1 MQQLC
6 IKLNHHLQAMPARA
20 DRKESHPMDKIIN
33 NTAGAAASR
42 TSCRNTAHRNDT
54 MTKSTYA
61 QILSEIIAKQTEE
74 LQDAMQKG
82 QTMQQKALG
91 ISDAE
96 WARMDLQNSSLTKTD
111 AEKERE
117 EKNAQGTT
125 LPGGDIEITKHIM
138 GDGSTLIVKTRGG
151 RIISQCRKKPR
162 MISVANPAYIPPE
175 KGGQPSSI
183 NRKTKLVPHWSPFD

>member
-1 MQQLC
+1 MEKN
-6 IKLNHHLQAMPARA
+6 I
-20 DRKESHPMDKIIN
+20 SHISGI
-33 NTAGAAASR
+33 AASR
-42 TSCRNTAHRNDT
+42 TSCRNTAHRNNT
-54 MTKSTYA
+54 MAKSTYA

-74 LQDAMQKG
+74 LQDAIKNG

-91 ISDAE
+91 ISNEE

-125 LPGGDIEITKHIM
+125 MPGGDIEITKHIM

-175 KGGQPSSI
+175 KGGQPS

>member
-1 MQQLC
+1 
-6 IKLNHHLQAMPARA
+6 
-20 DRKESHPMDKIIN
+20 MDKIIN

-54 MTKSTYA
+54 MAKSTYA

-74 LQDAMQKG
+74 LQDAIKNG

-91 ISDAE
+91 ISNEE

-125 LPGGDIEITKHIM
+125 MPGGDIEITKHIM

-162 MISVANPAYIPPE
+162 MIAVANPSYIPPE

>member
-1 MQQLC
+1 
-6 IKLNHHLQAMPARA
+6 
-20 DRKESHPMDKIIN
+20 MDKIIS
-33 NTAGAAASR
+33 NTSGAAASR
-42 TSCRNTAHRNDT
+42 ASYRNNTDRKNT
-54 MTKSTYA
+54 MAKSTYA
-61 QILSEIIAKQTEE
+61 QILSGIIAKQTEE
-74 LQDAMQKG
+74 LQEAIKSG

-91 ISDAE
+91 ISNEE
-96 WARMDLQNSSLTKTD
+96 WARMDLQSSSLTKTD

-117 EKNAQGTT
+117 EKNAQSNT

-162 MISVANPAYIPPE
+162 MIAVANPSYIPPE
-175 KGGQPSSI
+175 KGGQPSGA

>member
-1 MQQLC
+1 MEKN
-6 IKLNHHLQAMPARA
+6 I
-20 DRKESHPMDKIIN
+20 SHISGI
-33 NTAGAAASR
+33 AASR
-42 TSCRNTAHRNDT
+42 TGYRSNTGRNNT
-54 MTKSTYA
+54 MAKLTYA

-117 EKNAQGTT
+117 EKNTQGTT
-125 LPGGDIEITKHIM
+125 LPGDDIEITKHIM

-162 MISVANPAYIPPE
+162 MIAVANPAYIPPE

>member
-20 DRKESHPMDKIIN
+20 DRKESHTMDKIIN

-54 MTKSTYA
+54 MAKSTYA

-91 ISDAE
+91 ISNEE

-125 LPGGDIEITKHIM
+125 MPGGDIEITKHIM

>member
-1 MQQLC
+1 MEKN
-6 IKLNHHLQAMPARA
+6 I
-20 DRKESHPMDKIIN
+20 SHISGI
-33 NTAGAAASR
+33 AASR
-42 TSCRNTAHRNDT
+42 TGYRSNTGRNNT

-61 QILSEIIAKQTEE
+61 QILSGIIAKRTEE

-125 LPGGDIEITKHIM
+125 MPGGDIEITKHIM

>member
-1 MQQLC
+1 
-6 IKLNHHLQAMPARA
+6 MPARA
-20 DRKESHPMDKIIN
+20 DRKESHTMDKIIN

-42 TSCRNTAHRNDT
+42 TSCRNTAHRNNT
-54 MTKSTYA
+54 MAKSTYA

-117 EKNAQGTT
+117 EKNTQGTT

>member
-1 MQQLC
+1 
-6 IKLNHHLQAMPARA
+6 
-20 DRKESHPMDKIIN
+20 MDKIITPATGIAANRASYKN
-33 NTAGAAASR
+33 NTG
-42 TSCRNTAHRNDT
+42 RNDT

-61 QILSEIIAKQTEE
+61 QILAGIIANQAEE
-74 LQDAMQKG
+74 LQDAIKSG

-91 ISDAE
+91 ISNEE

-117 EKNAQGTT
+117 EKTAQGIT

-162 MISVANPAYIPPE
+162 MIAVANPSYIPPE
-175 KGGQPSSI
+175 KGGQPSSA
-183 NRKTKLVPHWSPFD
+183 NRKTVSFFRFLKKGTRYRPQSSMVGRIFS

>member
-1 MQQLC
+1 
-6 IKLNHHLQAMPARA
+6 
-20 DRKESHPMDKIIN
+20 MDKIIN
-33 NTAGAAASR
+33 NTTGAAASR
-42 TSCRNTAHRNDT
+42 TSCRNTAHRNHT
-54 MTKSTYA
+54 MAKSTYA

-117 EKNAQGTT
+117 EKNTQGTT

-162 MISVANPAYIPPE
+162 MIAVANPAYIPPE

>member
-1 MQQLC
+1 
-6 IKLNHHLQAMPARA
+6 
-20 DRKESHPMDKIIN
+20 MDKIIN

-54 MTKSTYA
+54 MAKSTYA

-117 EKNAQGTT
+117 EKNTQGTT

-183 NRKTKLVPHWSPFD
+183 NRKTKLVPHWSPFN

>member
-1 MQQLC
+1 
-6 IKLNHHLQAMPARA
+6 
-20 DRKESHPMDKIIN
+20 MDKIIN

-117 EKNAQGTT
+117 EKNTQGTT

-183 NRKTKLVPHWSPFD
+183 NRKPKLVPHWSPFD

>member
-1 MQQLC
+1 MEKN
-6 IKLNHHLQAMPARA
+6 I
-20 DRKESHPMDKIIN
+20 SHISGI
-33 NTAGAAASR
+33 AASR
-42 TSCRNTAHRNDT
+42 IGYRSNTGRNNT
-54 MTKSTYA
+54 MAKSTYA

-96 WARMDLQNSSLTKTD
+96 WARMDLHNSSLTKTN

-125 LPGGDIEITKHIM
+125 MPGGDIEITKHIM